1 MACLYYEIC
10 FVIKLLSMSFVIQS
24 GFVRYSMLMADWIQH
39 ADWLV
44 FFSASVKIKL
54 ESHKARLFK
63 NTFMLPTF
71 CAKLNHDLLLEIV

>member
-1 MACLYYEIC
+1 
-10 FVIKLLSMSFVIQS
+10 MSFVIQS
-24 GFVRYSMLMADWIQH
+24 GHCICWIQH

-44 FFSASVKIKL
+44 FFSASVKMKL

-63 NTFMLPTF
+63 NTFMLQTF

>member
-1 MACLYYEIC
+1 
-10 FVIKLLSMSFVIQS
+10 MSFVIQS
-24 GFVRYSMLMADWIQH
+24 GFVRYSMLIGF
-39 ADWLV
+39 